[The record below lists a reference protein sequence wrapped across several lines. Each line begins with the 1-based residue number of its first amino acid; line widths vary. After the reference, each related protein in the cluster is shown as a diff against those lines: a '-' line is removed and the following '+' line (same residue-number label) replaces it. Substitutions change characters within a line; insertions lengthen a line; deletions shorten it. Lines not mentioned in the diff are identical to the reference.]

1 MSNYFKF
8 FPTTVYDNRLITD
21 ITRRTRIVE
30 QLSVD
35 PYALLPY
42 VITEGERPEDVA
54 YYYYGDQN
62 KVWMVYL
69 ANNIIDPYTQWPL
82 DDSNLYQTLVKKY
95 SVGPIVFGNGDVDVV
110 NNTIRLTGHGLKTTD
125 PIRYTNGL
133 TAPAPLNSGT
143 TYYAVFV
150 DENIVKLATTAANAT
165 NGITIDITSVGAGS
179 FTRDLDVF
187 FNSTNITSN
196 IMYCVNVTDPSV
208 RITYDTYAYGGV
220 VTSEWNIVRV
230 YEHEVQ
236 ENENKRQIYLINR
249 NYASQVQTDLRKVIN
264 E

>member
-1 MSNYFKF
+1 MANYFKL
-8 FPTTVYDNRLITD
+8 FPTITYDNRLITD

-30 QLSVD
+30 QLSID

-42 VITEGERPEDVA
+42 VVKEGERPEDVA

-62 KVWMVYL
+62 KVWMVHL

-82 DDSNLYQTLVKKY
+82 DDSNLYQTLLKKY
-95 SVGPIVFGNGDVDVV
+95 SIGPLTFTNSDVDAV
-110 NNTIRLTGHGLKTTD
+110 NDTIRIQGHGLKTTD
-125 PIRYTNGL
+125 PMRYINGL
-133 TAPAPLNSGT
+133 AAPTPLNSGT
-143 TYYAVFV
+143 TYYVVFV
-150 DENIVKLATTAANAT
+150 DENTIKLATTAANAI
-165 NGITIDITSVGAGS
+165 NGVTVNITSAGS
-179 FTRDLDVF
+179 GSLTRDMDVF

-196 IMYCVNVTDPSV
+196 IMYCVNTTDTSV
-208 RITYDTYAYGGV
+208 KITYDTYAYGGV
-220 VTSEWNIVRV
+220 IQSEWNIVRV

-249 NYASQVQTDLRKVIN
+249 NYAAQVQTDLRKVIN